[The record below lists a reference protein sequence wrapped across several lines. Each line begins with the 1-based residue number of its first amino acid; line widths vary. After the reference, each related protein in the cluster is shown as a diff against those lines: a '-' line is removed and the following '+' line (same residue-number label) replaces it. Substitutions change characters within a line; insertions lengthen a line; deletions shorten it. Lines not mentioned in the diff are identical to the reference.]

1 MRRDNM
7 NTEEYNLDEKYACEI
22 AQLSFESSLL
32 PCIKIYTEESS
43 LEHTGILTWV
53 KIEYVDNFKK
63 YDLRYDNYISST
75 PRFRDRLIEALEN
88 KLLLDS
94 SIKKSLGFY
103 QSQYYK
109 KNNRKNL
116 KYDVSDEGRTYWIGY
131 RYQLF
136 GSNGIE
142 VPASWLYN
150 DQLGNIVLEITPIY
164 PWFFSEPKPGEV
176 FIKYSE
182 WMKTYKPILIRTITK
197 ETAEQ
202 WLKQIDELIEA
213 VKKNDERLRCTGIG
227 CAHCAKIGKTGC
239 HCGSLLVDEKKHC
252 C

>member
-1 MRRDNM
+1 MDN
-7 NTEEYNLDEKYACEI
+7 LQHASREKYFHEI
-22 AQLSFESSLL
+22 MQLCLDKSFLV
-32 PCIKIYTEESS
+32 CVKIYTAESS
-43 LEHTGILTWV
+43 LENTDILTWV
-53 KIEYVDNFKK
+53 KIEYEERGKSYCLL
-63 YDLRYDNYISST
+63 YDSFNMGIYN
-75 PRFRDRLIEALEN
+75 FRDQLVKVLNNE
-88 KLLLDS
+88 LLLDS

-116 KYDVSDEGRTYWIGY
+116 KYVVSDEGRTYWIGY